1 MTENNRDTLFTIY
14 LTIFFSITV
23 PSMHFPELFS
33 NNTNNGKKKKKSKSA
48 FQPLKNPCLALNELR
63 PGLEYKLLE
72 QSGPVHMPTFKI
84 AIDLDGQIFTGEG
97 RYVSEKNLHFNFD
110 LKKTFRNAFRKSF

>member
-1 MTENNRDTLFTIY
+1 
-14 LTIFFSITV
+14 
-23 PSMHFPELFS
+23 MHFPELFS
-33 NNTNNGKKKKKSKSA
+33 GNNTNNGKKKKKSKSA

-97 RYVSEKNLHFNFD
+97 RYVSKHTVRNLHFLSKKFNFD
-110 LKKTFRNAFRKSF
+110 FTRKLSIFLGEKLVKMLWFWTF

>member
-1 MTENNRDTLFTIY
+1 MR
-14 LTIFFSITV
+14 
-23 PSMHFPELFS
+23 FPELFL
-33 NNTNNGKKKKKSKSA
+33 NNGKKAKKAKAKSA

-72 QSGPVHMPTFKI
+72 QTGPVHQPTFKI

-97 RYVSEKNLHFNFD
+97 RYVPYKFCISILLHSRC
-110 LKKTFRNAFRKSF
+110 LTY

>member
-1 MTENNRDTLFTIY
+1 M
-14 LTIFFSITV
+14 
-23 PSMHFPELFS
+23 
-33 NNTNNGKKKKKSKSA
+33 
-48 FQPLKNPCLALNELR
+48 ALNELR

-97 RYVSEKNLHFNFD
+97 RYVSEKILHFNFD
-110 LKKTFRNAFRKSF
+110 LKKTFRNASGNPSKKWEENDDSLLIDLFLRLFL

>member
-1 MTENNRDTLFTIY
+1 MESKTGTPFSQSLDLQLFKNV
-14 LTIFFSITV
+14 FFPV
-23 PSMHFPELFS
+23 PNMHFPELFS
-33 NNTNNGKKKKKSKSA
+33 NNGKKKKKSKSA

-72 QSGPVHMPTFKI
+72 QTGPVHMPTFKI

-97 RYVSEKNLHFNFD
+97 RYGNRQ
-110 LKKTFRNAFRKSF
+110 KK

>member
-1 MTENNRDTLFTIY
+1 MTENNRDTLLTIY

-97 RYVSEKNLHFNFD
+97 RYGNRQKSEPLCIFNL
-110 LKKTFRNAFRKSF
+110 